1 MDSIAQ
7 IVQPF
12 APPAASRGGPSG
24 NLTGVEFAAEFQWR
38 DKELP
43 VSGLPGPGLDP
54 WQTVWSEDATPPDAA
69 VPPAPV
75 VMTDHD
81 LAGDASD
88 REAAGLL
95 VALHTRAPEPPGD
108 TPEVAPSLQLHA
120 PLPPG
125 PPTPSALS
133 VETAAAA
140 LTGPPPSGEIPLSA
154 IRDTSAPAALSPH
167 PAPEQTVS
175 DQTGTRAIAFDMKQ
189 DVPVP
194 RGLFHGLAPEPAPPD
209 MQTVAPNPDD
219 SRRTPSITL
228 SGNTPVPKPDAAL
241 PLLPQDEGAIHRVSN
256 MDSRIA
262 EGRVVP
268 ALRAPSHEAQT
279 PVLPLSAVPQP
290 GDGNTPPAHDPV
302 PDITNSFPAHP
313 IPRSAGPPVAT
324 PKQGNPARP
333 DLLSGSSV
341 PASRPT
347 VTPSAGN
354 AAPVSSPILTPRNAS
369 SDGAKP
375 SEQVNPT
382 PGSAAAAKHD
392 GYAPDR
398 HAAPRTTP
406 EHRPPTREETQV
418 REGPVFRPHV
428 DPPPRQVQAPA
439 APVTHP
445 VTPVAHPATPV
456 TRPATPV
463 RPLPEDP
470 TARRSSLPPSDT
482 QTIATQDRLHWQAA
496 QSALTPKRD
505 HPSTGTASSE
515 PFAPAEQPT
524 RPHPAPMAD
533 AALKPTR
540 VDRAP
545 TTHRPYRDQQI
556 PAPSWSFPTPQ
567 SPHAGSSAMT
577 QQPPQPRPIAV
588 SSPQPIPT
596 AAPEPSVPQ
605 AIRPRTDLTVTATV
619 PLQRMLDMA
628 ATGVGDLV
636 SAPDPLLPASAHAD
650 IRPTEPAAIPRPD
663 PVSTQ
668 LAQRIAAVPMMTDR
682 DAPLEL
688 TLDPPE
694 LGAIRVSVSRG
705 TEGMV
710 LHLQADLPE
719 TLDLLRRNGAALM
732 QELQRQGLDHAGF
745 SFSGRDPGG
754 QQHRPDAQPL
764 GAREDDAQIHPTH
777 SPEPSQIASARTRQ
791 SGLDIRL

>member
-12 APPAASRGGPSG
+12 APPAASRGGGPSG

-43 VSGLPGPGLDP
+43 VSGLPGSGLDP
-54 WQTVWSEDATPPDAA
+54 WQAVWSEVATPPDAA

-95 VALHTRAPEPPGD
+95 VALHTRSPEPPGD
-108 TPEVAPSLQLHA
+108 SPEAAPSLQLRA

-125 PPTPSALS
+125 PPTPSALPA
-133 VETAAAA
+133 ETAAAA
-140 LTGPPPSGEIPLSA
+140 LTGPPPSGETPFSV

-175 DQTGTRAIAFDMKQ
+175 DQTGTRAIAFDPKK

-209 MQTVAPNPDD
+209 KQTVAPNPDD

-241 PLLPQDEGAIHRVSN
+241 PLLPQDEGAISRPSN
-256 MDSRIA
+256 MDIRIA
-262 EGRVVP
+262 EARVVP
-268 ALRAPSHEAQT
+268 VLRAPSHEAQT

-290 GDGNTPPAHDPV
+290 GDGNTPPAQNPV
-302 PDITNSFPAHP
+302 ADITNSFPAHP

-333 DLLSGSSV
+333 ALLSGSSV
-341 PASRPT
+341 AASRPT
-347 VTPSAGN
+347 VTPSADI

-375 SEQVNPT
+375 SQQVNPT

-428 DPPPRQVQAPA
+428 DPPPRQVRAPA
-439 APVTHP
+439 A
-445 VTPVAHPATPV
+445 PV

-470 TARRSSLPPSDT
+470 TARQSSLPPSDT
-482 QTIATQDRLHWQAA
+482 QIIATQDRLHWQAA

-505 HPSTGTASSE
+505 HPSTGTAPSE

-545 TTHRPYRDQQI
+545 TTPRPSGDQHP
-556 PAPSWSFPTPQ
+556 PAPSWSFPTPP

-596 AAPEPSVPQ
+596 AASEPSVPQ

-619 PLQRMLDMA
+619 PLQPMPDMS
-628 ATGVGDLV
+628 ATGGAIW
-636 SAPDPLLPASAHAD
+636 SAPRTP
-650 IRPTEPAAIPRPD
+650 
-663 PVSTQ
+663 
-668 LAQRIAAVPMMTDR
+668 
-682 DAPLEL
+682 
-688 TLDPPE
+688 
-694 LGAIRVSVSRG
+694 
-705 TEGMV
+705 
-710 LHLQADLPE
+710 
-719 TLDLLRRNGAALM
+719 
-732 QELQRQGLDHAGF
+732 F
-745 SFSGRDPGG
+745 C
-754 QQHRPDAQPL
+754 QPL
-764 GAREDDAQIHPTH
+764 PMRISDRR
-777 SPEPSQIASARTRQ
+777 SPQPSRA
-791 SGLDIRL
+791 LIRSQRSLHNGSPLCR